1 MRIKAR
7 SKKIEDLKDY
17 LVAEHERLSQ
27 EIQGL
32 VIRGQQSSGYGN
44 HMADDASATFEQENS
59 VTLRTS
65 LVGRLSDV
73 VSALG
78 RMDHGSY
85 GLCQTC
91 GESVDPARL
100 KALPSA
106 GLCYK
111 CQSRADDRI

>member
-7 SKKIEDLKDY
+7 AKKIEELKDY
-17 LVAEHERLSQ
+17 LVAEQERLSQ

-44 HMADDASATFEQENS
+44 HMADDATATFEQENS
-59 VTLRTS
+59 VNLRTS
-65 LVGRLSDV
+65 LQSRLSDV
-73 VSALG
+73 VAALS
-78 RMDHGSY
+78 RMDHGTY
-85 GLCQTC
+85 GLCQVC
-91 GESVDPARL
+91 GESVDRARL

-111 CQSRADDRI
+111 CQSRAEDRM

>member
-17 LVAEHERLSQ
+17 LVAEHERLSH
-27 EIQGL
+27 EIEGL
-32 VIRGQQSSGYGN
+32 VIQGQQSSGYGN
-44 HMADDASATFEQENS
+44 HMADDATATFEQENS

-65 LVGRLSDV
+65 MESRLSDV
-73 VSALG
+73 AAALS
-78 RMDHGSY
+78 RMDHGTY
-85 GLCQTC
+85 GLCQVC

-100 KALPSA
+100 KVLPSA

-111 CQSRADDRI
+111 CQSRAEDRM